1 MLIGIYFLV
10 LIAMNF
16 FVALPTICSKLNY
29 QKVENSENI
38 EYVSEEKPNVYFFIC
53 DEYAG
58 VEGLERYYNYD
69 NRVFLKHIEENGF
82 NISTTSHNYES
93 CSTTVN
99 IPNLLNLEYVASP
112 DELEANNLK
121 YMKNPK
127 LYQIFKT
134 NGYTIN
140 LINHTQFLDEDGC
153 NVIATSDVVDTIST
167 YILQKSIFQLIKDY
181 KAEQIE
187 TSTDTQYYVSD
198 LKNIL
203 NTMQTCYKMVDKEK
217 PTLTIGY
224 VSCPHPPF
232 VIDEEGGAVDYRN
245 TSNWADKS
253 LYLNQLKYVNA
264 CMENAVDG
272 ILQNDRNAIIIIQS
286 DHGVRYPY
294 HMMEC
299 YGTPEYDATIETPYM
314 QNILNCVYYQGKEM
328 DIEGKSGINTLR
340 IVLNEIF
347 MTNYEMLDNPEKYL
361 YQYK

>member
-1 MLIGIYFLV
+1 MIWHFT
-10 LIAMNF
+10 F
-16 FVALPTICSKLNY
+16 K
-29 QKVENSENI
+29 EN
-38 EYVSEEKPNVYFFIC
+38 
-53 DEYAG
+53 
-58 VEGLERYYNYD
+58 
-69 NRVFLKHIEENGF
+69 
-82 NISTTSHNYES
+82 
-93 CSTTVN
+93 
-99 IPNLLNLEYVASP
+99 
-112 DELEANNLK
+112 
-121 YMKNPK
+121 
-127 LYQIFKT
+127 
-134 NGYTIN
+134 
-140 LINHTQFLDEDGC
+140 
-153 NVIATSDVVDTIST
+153 
-167 YILQKSIFQLIKDY
+167 
-181 KAEQIE
+181 
-187 TSTDTQYYVSD
+187 
-198 LKNIL
+198 
-203 NTMQTCYKMVDKEK
+203 

-328 DIEGKSGINTLR
+328 DIEGESGINTLR

>member
-1 MLIGIYFLV
+1 MLK
-10 LIAMNF
+10 
-16 FVALPTICSKLNY
+16 TKLS
-29 QKVENSENI
+29 KVEITENI

-167 YILQKSIFQLIKDY
+167 YILQKVFF
-181 KAEQIE
+181 
-187 TSTDTQYYVSD
+187 
-198 LKNIL
+198 N
-203 NTMQTCYKMVDKEK
+203 
-217 PTLTIGY
+217 
-224 VSCPHPPF
+224 
-232 VIDEEGGAVDYRN
+232 
-245 TSNWADKS
+245 
-253 LYLNQLKYVNA
+253 
-264 CMENAVDG
+264 
-272 ILQNDRNAIIIIQS
+272 
-286 DHGVRYPY
+286 
-294 HMMEC
+294 
-299 YGTPEYDATIETPYM
+299 
-314 QNILNCVYYQGKEM
+314 
-328 DIEGKSGINTLR
+328 
-340 IVLNEIF
+340 
-347 MTNYEMLDNPEKYL
+347 
-361 YQYK
+361 